1 MTEEMLRKVILPIAS
16 GVWLIAL
23 FFLGWKTILWTCI
36 GIAIGL
42 IVKQLKE
49 NV

>member
-1 MTEEMLRKVILPIAS
+1 MDKNFLKKYVVPTLAVGWFIGM
-16 GVWLIAL
+16 
-23 FFLGWKTILWTCI
+23 FFMGWKTILWTCI
-36 GIAIGL
+36 GIAIGT

>member
-1 MTEEMLRKVILPIAS
+1 MDKETLIRIVLPIAS
-16 GVWLIAL
+16 LIWIVGV
-23 FFLGWKTILWTCI
+23 FFMGWKTILWTCI

>member
-1 MTEEMLRKVILPIAS
+1 MDKETLIRIVLPIAS
-16 GVWLIAL
+16 LIWIVGV